1 MEYKDLDAIN
11 QEIRLITILPEP
23 PASEKTTNQPGHQY
37 SALVDLVQCR
47 LDHVSLKD
55 LVLLQGPSKSMG
67 DASLAKL
74 QWDGCYESSSYQNLP
89 KWRYSWGDYVALS
102 YTWGDATNT
111 RNIIVNGHQVAIGAN
126 LESALQALRHK
137 AAIKSGYKLWVDAIC
152 INQQDI
158 AERGREVRR
167 MGKIY
172 RQAHDVVIWLGNE
185 GAKSDK
191 AMYLIRTLS
200 NADPKGQDILG
211 ISLRNKPDLLG
222 QGCWRAL
229 GELLDRPYWDRLWVL
244 QEIGLGWDRTSVLCG
259 QQAVT
264 WKQFY
269 IATYLFR
276 KRNIDVMIALIDRD
290 RKGAGLSAP
299 GLKRNK
305 LIHLNMEH
313 LVQARQEKR
322 QYMCVLDLGRKSL
335 ATDPRDKVYGLL
347 GVMETS
353 VSDRIVPDY
362 NATLVQ
368 VFTDFAK
375 AFITASRSCFLPK
388 AQSTWS
394 SPAIQAESRLT
405 KAMKTTISDSSNN
418 ACTQET
424 ICHPGYPTG
433 QTQTTIVFA
442 AAV

>member
-1 MEYKDLDAIN
+1 MEYKGLDAIN
-11 QEIRLITILPEP
+11 QEIRLITILPESP
-23 PASEKTTNQPGHQY
+23 VSEKIINQPGHQY
-37 SALVDLVQCR
+37 SALDDLVQCR
-47 LDHVSLKD
+47 LEPVSLGD
-55 LVLLQGPSKSMG
+55 LVLLQGPSKSKG
-67 DASLAKL
+67 EASLTKL

-126 LESALQALRHK
+126 LESALQALRRK
-137 AAIKSGYKLWVDAIC
+137 PAIKSGYKLWADAIC

-185 GAKSDK
+185 GAESDK

-200 NADPKGQDILG
+200 DADAKGQDRLG
-211 ISLRNKPDLLG
+211 NSLREQPEFG
-222 QGCWRAL
+222 QGFWRAL

-244 QEIGLGWDRTSVLCG
+244 QEIALGWDRTSVLCG

-276 KRNIDVMIALIDRD
+276 KHNLDVMISLIDRE
-290 RKGAGLSAP
+290 RKGAGLSTP

-322 QYMCVLDLGRKSL
+322 QYMCILDLGRKSL
-335 ATDPRDKVYGLL
+335 ATDPRDKIYGLL
-347 GVMETS
+347 GMMETS

-375 AFITASRSCFLPK
+375 AFITASMSCLFPK
-388 AQSTWS
+388 AQSTCNS
-394 SPAIQAESRLT
+394 SAIQAGSRLT
-405 KAMKTTISDSSNN
+405 KAMKTTTSDSSNN

-442 AAV
+442 AVV